1 MVLVENIKCFLIG
14 MYLSPPHYTVSTSKA
29 WGAVLFSFVCPA
41 HGGNSLNIVEMI
53 CDLCVLL
60 ENA

>member
-1 MVLVENIKCFLIG
+1 MVLVENIKCFVIG
-14 MYLSPPHYTVSTSKA
+14 MYLSPPPHCEHLK
-29 WGAVLFSFVCPA
+29 GLGCLFSFVSPA